1 MFAANYASSIVLSTI
16 SAISYNHEIVGLAG
30 QADNFYVM
38 LVGILEKSN
47 TIDLR
52 QPMLSQLVNT
62 TKAVIPVNFTKSCVA
77 ANHMLALNGFLR
89 IG

>member
-1 MFAANYASSIVLSTI
+1 MIPYTRVRSKLCFLDCLVNNI
-16 SAISYNHEIVGLAG
+16 SYISYNHEIVGLAG
-30 QADNFYVM
+30 LAENFYVM

-52 QPMLSQLVNT
+52 QPMLGQLVST

-77 ANHMLALNGFLR
+77 ANHMLALN
-89 IG
+89 